1 MPPALLLKGDKD
13 FYGSLTPSGIA
24 DPQKLEKPPPPP
36 NTMSNVKLSNQ
47 FQRDS
52 TTSRITADINTPEN
66 LGSSEDPKI
75 QAQLNRPDVEKLKT
89 KDDLY
94 SKMVKF
100 IDDPMGVNEDKS
112 VVPDTEMR
120 ISKGVQEGSK
130 KLLYGNEAVQ
140 DVREGIVDPAGQVV
154 SDVSDS
160 VVKFVNDKL
169 FIAVLLVG
177 GIYLTGQFLQGAGKS
192 LTKSKKLED

>member
-36 NTMSNVKLSNQ
+36 NPMSNVKLSNQ

-140 DVREGIVDPAGQVV
+140 DVREGIVAPAGQVV

-192 LTKSKKLED
+192 LGKSKKLED

>member
-13 FYGSLTPSGIA
+13 FYGSLTPSGLA
-24 DPQKLEKPPPPP
+24 DPQKLERPPPPP
-36 NTMSNVKLSNQ
+36 KPISNVKLSNQ
-47 FQRDS
+47 IPRHS
-52 TTSRITADINTPEN
+52 ATSRITADINTPEN

-75 QAQLNRPDVEKLKT
+75 QAQLNRPDIEKLKS

-94 SKMVKF
+94 SKFVRF
-100 IDDPMGVNEDKS
+100 VDDPMGVNEDKS

-120 ISKGVQEGSK
+120 ISQGLQEGTK
-130 KLLYGNEAVQ
+130 KLVYGKEAVE
-140 DVREGIVDPAGQVV
+140 DVRQGIVAPAGQVV

-169 FIAVLLVG
+169 FMAVVLVG
-177 GIYLTGQFLQGAGKS
+177 GLYLAGQFLQGAGKS
-192 LTKSKKLED
+192 MTKSKKLED

>member
-36 NTMSNVKLSNQ
+36 NPMSNVKLSNQ

-140 DVREGIVDPAGQVV
+140 DVREGIVAPAGQVV

>member
-36 NTMSNVKLSNQ
+36 NPMSNVKLSNQ
-47 FQRDS
+47 LQRDS

-140 DVREGIVDPAGQVV
+140 DVREGIVAPAGQVV